1 MITIL
6 YKDYAKQRNEELKEK
21 KIKKK
26 NRKPKIYTK
35 EKIGKRNHECITHLN
50 KVTIL
55 LKDKEGL
62 NLDKIDFISLAS
74 IQGYNT
80 ETLDKIK
87 LDITHNIYPVVGTYK
102 IFVKSEKGTKS
113 EITCVVKKDRNKYH
127 NKKVILNDIT
137 FDSDKESKRYI
148 YLKQLEDNNEIT
160 DLELQKVFELIP
172 KQSDERAVKYIA
184 DFYYKTIDGQAIVE
198 DTKGWAT
205 PDYIIKRKLFKYKFK
220 DIVFSEI

>member
-1 MITIL
+1 MISIL
-6 YKDYAKQRNEELKEK
+6 YEDYIKQRNEEIKEK
-21 KIKKK
+21 KIRKRNK
-26 NRKPKIYTK
+26 KPKIYTK
-35 EKIGKRNHECITHLN
+35 EKVGKRNHECITHLN

-55 LKDKEGL
+55 LKDKEVLDL
-62 NLDKIDFISLAS
+62 NKIDFISLAS
-74 IQGYNT
+74 IQGYDT

-102 IFVKSEKGTKS
+102 IFIKSEKGTKS
-113 EITCVVKKDRNKYH
+113 ELTCVVKKERNKYH
-127 NKKVILNDIT
+127 NKKVTLDNIT
-137 FDSDKESKRYI
+137 FDSDKESKRYT
-148 YLKQLEDNNEIT
+148 YLKQLENNNEIT
-160 DLELQKVFELIP
+160 GLELQKVFELIP

-184 DFYYKTIDGQAIVE
+184 DFYYKTADGQEIVE